1 MPPTARQEL
10 LAIQKKLWKRNHALI
25 DGSILVKE
33 PGFDCYE
40 ANYRRAV
47 RTYQERSDQKEMIRA
62 VLKADIIYVGDYHTC
77 NQSQR
82 SFLRILKA
90 VAKKTNHFMVGLEL
104 IHSRHQ
110 DLLSRYL
117 GGKISRETFL
127 KRIKL
132 KEHWI
137 YDLWGNFKPLFDF
150 CEYHHIPMHAI
161 EVAPENSPL
170 LKRDEATAKLVAKIV
185 RDNPGKKLFVF
196 IGDLH
201 IAPQHLP
208 HYVARELKKKK
219 IKVSTLT
226 LFENSEPIY
235 WKLAEKGQDD
245 TTEVVRINQQSFCRM
260 HTPPLVC
267 QRSYLNWLEHEEG
280 EIDYADARH
289 EFLELVDRICQFLR
303 IDIGKERE
311 HVEIFTSGDLS
322 FLKRLRE
329 DKHFSAREIKQIKEQ
344 ILASESYYIAKAR
357 IVYLANLSINHAAEE
372 ASHFIKH
379 VKSGSEE
386 PRDLVDAFYAN
397 ILHEALGFFG
407 SKLIN
412 HKRKANHLSRFKAL
426 VSFLEAD
433 GVPADREL
441 EYEMA
446 RLVVEYKKFERRK
459 KPLEYA
465 EIFRAHMDLF
475 VAVTHA
481 LGYMLGDY
489 MYYGLMSRK
498 LTRKTVRE
506 LFEDP
511 WKEEGRPF
519 EVYMR
524 LINKLRDVKIPKRM

>member
-1 MPPTARQEL
+1 MPPSARQEL
-10 LAIQKKLWKRNHALI
+10 LTIQKKLWKRNRELI
-25 DGSILVKE
+25 DASILVKE
-33 PGFDCYE
+33 PGFERYE
-40 ANYRRAV
+40 ENYRRAV
-47 RTYQERSDQKEMIRA
+47 RRYRERSNQEEMIRE

-90 VAKKTNHFMVGLEL
+90 VSKKTKNFMVGLEL
-104 IHSRHQ
+104 IHKRHQ
-110 DLLSRYL
+110 DLLTRYMN
-117 GGKISRETFL
+117 GKISREAFL

-137 YDLWGNFKPLFDF
+137 YDLWENFKPLFDF
-150 CEYHHIPMHAI
+150 CEYHRIPMHAI
-161 EVAPENSPL
+161 EAAPANSTL

-185 RDNPGKKLFVF
+185 KDNPSKKMFVF

-208 HYVARELKKKK
+208 HFVSRELKKKN
-219 IKVSTLT
+219 IKAKTLT

-235 WKLAEKGQDD
+235 WKLAEKGLDD
-245 TTEVVRINQQSFCRM
+245 TTEVVRINGGSFCRM

-289 EFLELVDRICQFLR
+289 EFIELVDRICQFLR
-303 IDIGKERE
+303 IGLGKEGE
-311 HVEIFTSGDLS
+311 DVEIFTSGDLS
-322 FLKRLRE
+322 FLKRLQDDER
-329 DKHFSAREIKQIKEQ
+329 FSKKELNHIKQQ

-357 IVYLANLSINHAAEE
+357 FVYLSNLSVNHAAEE

-379 VKSGSEE
+379 VRSGTEE
-386 PRDLVDAFYAN
+386 PRELVDAFYAN

-412 HKRKANHLSRFKAL
+412 HKRKCNHLNRFKAL

-433 GVPADREL
+433 GVPAEREL

-446 RLVVEYKKFERRK
+446 RLVVEYKKFEKKK

-465 EIFRAHMDLF
+465 EIFQAHMDLF

-481 LGYMLGDY
+481 LGYILGDY

-498 LTRKTVRE
+498 ISRKAVRE

-511 WKEEGRPF
+511 WLPEGRPF
-519 EVYMR
+519 EVYMG
-524 LINKLRDVKIPKRM
+524 LLKKLKDVKIPKRM

>member
-1 MPPTARQEL
+1 MPPSARQEL
-10 LAIQKKLWKRNHALI
+10 LTIQKKLWKRNRELI
-25 DGSILVKE
+25 DASILVKE

-47 RTYQERSDQKEMIRA
+47 RNYQERSDQNEMVRA

-90 VAKKTNHFMVGLEL
+90 VSKKTKDFMVGLEL
-104 IHSRHQ
+104 IHKRHQ
-110 DLLSRYL
+110 DLLSRYM

-161 EVAPENSPL
+161 EAAPANSSL
-170 LKRDEATAKLVAKIV
+170 LKRDEATAKLLAKV
-185 RDNPGKKLFVF
+185 VQQNPGTKLFVF

-208 HYVARELKKKK
+208 HFVSRELKKKK
-219 IKVSTLT
+219 IEVNTLT

-235 WKLAEKGQDD
+235 WKLAEKGLDD
-245 TTEVVRINQQSFCRM
+245 ATEVVRINDGSFCRM

-267 QRSYLNWLEHEEG
+267 QRSYLNWLEHDEG

-289 EFLELVDRICQFLR
+289 EFLELVDRICEFLR
-303 IDIGKERE
+303 VDLGREGE

-322 FLKRLRE
+322 FIKKLRE
-329 DKHFSAREIKQIKEQ
+329 DKRFSKSEITNIKRQ

-357 IVYLANLSINHAAEE
+357 FVYLANLSVNHAAEE

-379 VKSGSEE
+379 VKSGTEE
-386 PRDLVDAFYAN
+386 PRELVDAFYAN

-412 HKRKANHLSRFKAL
+412 HKRKCNHLSRFKAL

-433 GVPADREL
+433 GVPVEREL

-446 RLVVEYKKFERRK
+446 RLVVEYKKFEKRK

-481 LGYMLGDY
+481 LGYILGDY

-498 LTRKTVRE
+498 LSRKIVRE

-511 WKEEGRPF
+511 WREEGRPF
-519 EVYMR
+519 EVYMD
-524 LINKLRDVKIPKRM
+524 LTQKLKDVRIPKRM

>member
-1 MPPTARQEL
+1 MPPSARQEL
-10 LAIQKKLWKRNHALI
+10 LAIQKKLWKRNRELI
-25 DGSILVKE
+25 DASILVKE
-33 PGFDCYE
+33 PGFECYE

-47 RTYQERSDQKEMIRA
+47 RTYQERSDQNEMIRA
-62 VLKADIIYVGDYHTC
+62 ALKADIIYVGDYHTC

-90 VAKKTNHFMVGLEL
+90 VSKKTKNFMVGLEL
-104 IHSRHQ
+104 IHKRHQ
-110 DLLSRYL
+110 ALLSRYM

-127 KRIKL
+127 RRIKL

-137 YDLWGNFKPLFDF
+137 YDLWDNFKPLFDF

-161 EVAPENSPL
+161 EAAPTNSSL
-170 LKRDEATAKLVAKIV
+170 LRRDEATAKLLAKIV
-185 RDNPGKKLFVF
+185 QENPGRKLFVF

-201 IAPQHLP
+201 IAPEHLP
-208 HYVARELKKKK
+208 HFVSRELKKKK
-219 IKVSTLT
+219 IEVRTLT

-235 WKLAEKGQDD
+235 WKLAEKGLDD
-245 TTEVVRINQQSFCRM
+245 TTEVVRINGGSFCRM

-289 EFLELVDRICQFLR
+289 EFVELVDRICEFLR
-303 IDIGKERE
+303 IDLGEEDE

-329 DKHFSAREIKQIKEQ
+329 DKRFSKEELNQIKQQ
-344 ILASESYYIAKAR
+344 ILASESYYIAKAKF
-357 IVYLANLSINHAAEE
+357 VYLSNLSVNHAAEE

-379 VKSGSEE
+379 SKSGTEE
-386 PRDLVDAFYAN
+386 PRELVDAFYAN

-412 HKRKANHLSRFKAL
+412 HKRKCNHLSRFKAL

-433 GVPADREL
+433 GVPAEREL

-446 RLVVEYKKFERRK
+446 RLVVEYKKFELRK

-481 LGYMLGDY
+481 LGYILGDF

-498 LTRKTVRE
+498 LSRKVVRE

-511 WKEEGRPF
+511 WREEGRPF
-519 EVYMR
+519 EVYMD
-524 LINKLRDVKIPKRM
+524 LIKKLKDVKIPTRM